1 MRSRQD
7 VALVTG
13 GGVRI
18 GRAIVDRLASDGY
31 AVAVHSRACSVEAR
45 EAVDRIVAS
54 GGRAVAV
61 DGDLADPS
69 ALGTILPRVRDRLG
83 PVTLLVNN
91 ASAFERDDVDTL
103 DERLWDLHL
112 DVNLRAPVFLT
123 RDMARLLPRD
133 RRGCVVNIIDQR
145 VWKLTPQFLSY
156 TIAKAGL
163 WTATRTLA
171 QALAPRIRVNAVGPG
186 PTLRNVR
193 QTAEDFTMQAD
204 RVPLGRAV
212 APSELADAVLFLA
225 RATGVTAQMIA
236 VDAGQHIAWQTPDVC
251 GVSE

>member
-1 MRSRQD
+1 
-7 VALVTG
+7 
-13 GGVRI
+13 
-18 GRAIVDRLASDGY
+18 
-31 AVAVHSRACSVEAR
+31 
-45 EAVDRIVAS
+45 
-54 GGRAVAV
+54 
-61 DGDLADPS
+61 
-69 ALGTILPRVRDRLG
+69 
-83 PVTLLVNN
+83 
-91 ASAFERDDVDTL
+91 
-103 DERLWDLHL
+103 
-112 DVNLRAPVFLT
+112 
-123 RDMARLLPRD
+123 
-133 RRGCVVNIIDQR
+133 